1 MKMKPYCPTGGGGR
15 LIQITIGKNK
25 QIHQVIYKE
34 YLYCN
39 YERAS
44 KTKMFTS
51 NIFFA
56 DSNQN

>member
-39 YERAS
+39 YERAG
-44 KTKMFTS
+44 KTEMFTKKCL
-51 NIFFA
+51 IYA
-56 DSNQN
+56 